1 MMSKEEFQ
9 TEYFDFL
16 DRLRLLGITN
26 MLGAVPYL
34 EDEFA
39 LSQDEAKSV
48 LLMWME
54 SYKEAS

>member
-1 MMSKEEFQ
+1 MSKEEFQ

>member
-1 MMSKEEFQ
+1 MSKEEFQ

-16 DRLRLLGITN
+16 DRLRLLGTTN